1 MIYYF
6 RLNSVYLYEDGEIE
20 GELASAIGLR
30 EKEHQ
35 DFIATEKEMSDTVE
49 SLNAATSELKKSVGF
64 VQLTAEARQ
73 GLAPVLASLRQIVN
87 ANVVTH
93 EQRDK
98 VCAFLQD
105 QEDAE
110 D

>member
-1 MIYYF
+1 M
-6 RLNSVYLYEDGEIE
+6 
-20 GELASAIGLR
+20 
-30 EKEHQ
+30 
-35 DFIATEKEMSDTVE
+35 
-49 SLNAATSELKKSVGF
+49 
-64 VQLTAEARQ
+64 TAEARQ
-73 GLAPVLASLRQIVN
+73 GLETVLASLRQIVN

-98 VCAFLQD
+98 VRAFLQA